1 MKVIAMQPKGFQKGD
16 KVLVMNE
23 SVRGVVV
30 SSKGNQILVLEENGF
45 ELFHNPDNLIKLK
58 QEQSELSRFSDIDN
72 SLFLQKKFE
81 KKQVHSGKK
90 LKSKKLE
97 LHPPMEVDLHIQH
110 LVKSNKGMSN
120 FDMLSLQL
128 DTAKHKLEFAIRKRI
143 PRVVFIHGVGE
154 GVLQKEL
161 SYLLSRYPVKIT
173 DGSYQK
179 YGQGATEVYIIQNT
193 SKN

>member
-1 MKVIAMQPKGFQKGD
+1 MKVIAMKPKGFQKGD

-30 SSKGNQILVLEENGF
+30 STKGDQILVLEENGF
-45 ELFHNPDNLIKLK
+45 ELYHNSENLIKLK

-81 KKQVHSGKK
+81 KKQPHKGKK
-90 LKSKKLE
+90 LKSKKVE
-97 LHPPMEVDLHIQH
+97 LHPPMEVDLHLQH

-120 FDMLSLQL
+120 FDMLTLQL